1 MKSRKKLMTIIFVII
16 AIIVISILLSII
28 SKIKLHT
35 YNPISALVGYV
46 NVKLNNKEYFEVE
59 KGSLIYANEQFDFV
73 QYMKNRGFKEIKDER
88 LGYMGVY
95 SNGTIKEY
103 VTCWNVMDGYPFSIY
118 EWSDNTTN
126 MTEEEKIKYN
136 ELDDNEE
143 KTQSSLKI
151 NGIVN
156 ETESEE
162 LVIIQ

>member
-59 KGSLIYANEQFDFV
+59 KGRLIYANEQFDFV

>member
-1 MKSRKKLMTIIFVII
+1 MKNRKKVII
-16 AIIVISILLSII
+16 IISAILVIMVLLAILSII
-28 SKIKLHT
+28 SKIELLT
-35 YNPISALVGYV
+35 YNPISAFVGYV

-136 ELDDNEE
+136 ELENDAEE
-143 KTQSSLKI
+143 IQSPLKI
-151 NGIVN
+151 NGMVN

-162 LVIIQ
+162 SLMIQ

>member
-59 KGSLIYANEQFDFV
+59 KGRLIYANEQFDFV

-143 KTQSSLKI
+143 QTQTSLKI

>member
-59 KGSLIYANEQFDFV
+59 KGRLIYANEQFDFG

-143 KTQSSLKI
+143 QTQSSLKI